1 MEECM
6 IDIRQELDEMLE
18 WQADDTPEHIV
29 TGPLIGAQV
38 PPIPGSLKDF
48 LQARRTKAA
57 EEAREAMDMEMEGVT
72 EAEMKVDDG
81 VDAEV
86 PSEDL
91 VVDVDAV
98 VNDID
103 GGDEGRMKGDN
114 KEHVLEDAD
123 GVREAEDLCLATL
136 VHWAG
141 LT

>member
-1 MEECM
+1 M
-6 IDIRQELDEMLE
+6 DI
-18 WQADDTPEHIV
+18 
-29 TGPLIGAQV
+29 
-38 PPIPGSLKDF
+38 
-48 LQARRTKAA
+48 
-57 EEAREAMDMEMEGVT
+57 EMEGV
-72 EAEMKVDDG
+72 AEMGMKVDDG
-81 VDAEV
+81 VDADV

-123 GVREAEDLCLATL
+123 GVREADDLCLAML

-141 LT
+141 LA